1 VSVKRESA
9 SVVDA
14 ISAEDIG
21 KLPDTTIADSLQRV
35 PGIQI
40 RRNAGEGS
48 TVNVRGMP
56 QVSTLLNGEQFL
68 SAGSITTAQPD
79 FTDIPADLLSRVDV
93 IKSAQASTLAAG
105 VAGTIDL
112 KPRRPFDLDDGWTF
126 AGAAEASQGQ
136 YTDDDL
142 GHKVSGF
149 AGFNNG

>member
-1 VSVKRESA
+1 MKQHSRFTKRLLPSCIAAVAFGSTGLIAQVAHAQDDSGMIEEVVVTGIRSSLTRSVDVKRNAA

-40 RRNAGEGS
+40 RRSAGEGS

-68 SAGSITTAQPD
+68 
-79 FTDIPADLLSRVDV
+79 
-93 IKSAQASTLAAG
+93 
-105 VAGTIDL
+105 
-112 KPRRPFDLDDGWTF
+112 
-126 AGAAEASQGQ
+126 
-136 YTDDDL
+136 
-142 GHKVSGF
+142 
-149 AGFNNG
+149 